1 MNSQKSWFIEESIHQ
16 NLGHLS
22 RDGALVVATGKY
34 TGRAVNDRYISNRSE
49 SFDKIAWSK
58 TNQEIDSGVAREFLS
73 AVSKKLNC
81 LEDKVFEFNGYV
93 GPFPIRV
100 RSSSPWHIA
109 FAENMFRQTP
119 SFTVPGF
126 PKDKRIEI
134 DHLPYDTT
142 ATIGVNFPNPTLLVL
157 DAADLKVGIVGTA
170 YAGEIKK
177 SAFTLCNFLLPEHG
191 FLSMHSSANCLEDGS
206 NSCVLFGLSGT
217 GKTTLSASPDRYLIG
232 DDEIVWSHTGISN
245 LEGGCYAKLIDL
257 SLESEPEIFK
267 AVNQFGSI
275 MENVGFDPRTGIVDF
290 SDRVKTENT
299 RGSYS
304 LEALSKV
311 FPMNK
316 EAEAPRSI
324 VFLTADAFGVMPAVA
339 RLDEWQAQ
347 YYFVSGYT
355 AKVAGTELGV
365 KEPQA
370 AFSTCFGAPF
380 MPRPSNIYAGLLAE
394 FAKKSGAQF
403 WLLNTG
409 WMSGGY
415 GKSQRYPLK
424 VSRQILSSIQS
435 GELAKQK
442 TKKHSVFNFEVPT
455 QCPNMASQYLEFDD
469 LPGAKILAEKFHR
482 NMENFSSH
490 MEASCLQNGGPSL

>member
-1 MNSQKSWFIEESIHQ
+1 
-16 NLGHLS
+16 
-22 RDGALVVATGKY
+22 
-34 TGRAVNDRYISNRSE
+34 
-49 SFDKIAWSK
+49 
-58 TNQEIDSGVAREFLS
+58 
-73 AVSKKLNC
+73 
-81 LEDKVFEFNGYV
+81 
-93 GPFPIRV
+93 
-100 RSSSPWHIA
+100 
-109 FAENMFRQTP
+109 
-119 SFTVPGF
+119 
-126 PKDKRIEI
+126 
-134 DHLPYDTT
+134 
-142 ATIGVNFPNPTLLVL
+142 
-157 DAADLKVGIVGTA
+157 
-170 YAGEIKK
+170 
-177 SAFTLCNFLLPEHG
+177 
-191 FLSMHSSANCLEDGS
+191 MHSSANCLEDGS

-217 GKTTLSASPDRYLIG
+217 GKTTLSASHERYLIG

-245 LEGGCYAKLIDL
+245 LEGSCYAKLIDL
-257 SLESEPEIFK
+257 SLESEPEIFR
-267 AVNQFGSI
+267 AVYQFGSI
-275 MENVGFDPRTGIVDF
+275 MKNVGYDPRTGLVDF
-290 SDRVKTENT
+290 SDRTKTENT

-380 MPRPSNIYAGLLAE
+380 MPRPSSVYAGLLAE

-424 VSRQILSSIQS
+424 VSRQILAAIQS

-442 TKKHSVFNFEVPT
+442 TKKHFVFNFEVPAH
-455 QCPNMASQYLEFDD
+455 CPNIGSQYLEFDD

-482 NMENFSSH
+482 NMEIFSAH